1 MTAVLGR
8 TARVG
13 STVPRLFTPPL
24 PEHVGPDGLISRDWS
39 WGYDCIHFLEKYV
52 GWRLL
57 PWQKWLYIHALEKGA
72 DGTGFRFKFIFVLI
86 ARQNGKS
93 RWLKGLGLWRL
104 FADEHGESHARCPG
118 AKQAVLACQNLQY
131 AELMLKEVHLE
142 IADSPRL
149 SRELKSYRA
158 VNGQHRVDLT
168 NERYWRA
175 AAASRRG
182 ARSLTCDVVMLD
194 ELREHKTWEAWQA
207 IVPTTT
213 VVPYPQIVCCSNAG
227 DSYSE
232 VLRTQRDGALRRIQT
247 GETAD
252 TDIGLWEW
260 SVPLDVD
267 PRDESYWYLANPAMG
282 VLNKFGLKDLRGYLE
297 AQQYKNMPGFQTEHL
312 CQWVDALEPGI
323 MPAEHWAETMDMG
336 SRRAPD
342 APLYAAVDV
351 NYGRTRC
358 YVAIAAARPDGHLHV
373 EVAAAATGT
382 DWVTGWLAERKH
394 RFAGIAVQRT
404 GAPVSGM
411 IPEMIA
417 AALPITALP
426 AGTELQTACGLL
438 YDGICEHRI
447 FHRPAPIL
455 DRAAASGVGRAVGD
469 AWVFDRRN
477 SPVDVAPLIAVAAAV
492 WLANYTP
499 DVKDPVCH
507 VWPDEIVLQG
517 WEQQTVRAGDEV
529 ERAWLMT
536 PT

>member
-282 VLNKFGLKDLRGYLE
+282 VLNKFGLKISAAIWRPSNTKTCRASKPSISANGSMRSNP
-297 AQQYKNMPGFQTEHL
+297 AL
-312 CQWVDALEPGI
+312 CPPSIG
-323 MPAEHWAETMDMG
+323 P
-336 SRRAPD
+336 RRW
-342 APLYAAVDV
+342 
-351 NYGRTRC
+351 
-358 YVAIAAARPDGHLHV
+358 IW
-373 EVAAAATGT
+373 AAAAHRMRRCTRRST
-382 DWVTGWLAERKH
+382 STTAE
-394 RFAGIAVQRT
+394 
-404 GAPVSGM
+404 P
-411 IPEMIA
+411 A
-417 AALPITALP
+417 AMWRSRLP
-426 AGTELQTACGLL
+426 AQT
-438 YDGICEHRI
+438 GICMWKSPPP
-447 FHRPAPIL
+447 RPAPT
-455 DRAAASGVGRAVGD
+455 G
-469 AWVFDRRN
+469 
-477 SPVDVAPLIAVAAAV
+477 SPAGWPSANIGSRGSRCSAPG
-492 WLANYTP
+492 P
-499 DVKDPVCH
+499 QF
-507 VWPDEIVLQG
+507 QG
-517 WEQQTVRAGDEV
+517 
-529 ERAWLMT
+529 
-536 PT
+536 